1 VEDPYN
7 CIRKFGVR
15 ANHLD
20 ELVVLGT
27 LTALAAS
34 FLDACVVAGL
44 NILVAGGTQAGKTT
58 IVNPCAETYV
68 RHIKGGTAGSF
79 HLHSGPSAKAR
90 ERSHSPCPQPSHHL
104 SPTAMGGRNC

>member
-27 LTALAAS
+27 LTARPRPSWTRAS
-34 FLDACVVAGL
+34 WRASTSSWPVAP
-44 NILVAGGTQAGKTT
+44 K
-58 IVNPCAETYV
+58 P
-68 RHIKGGTAGSF
+68 
-79 HLHSGPSAKAR
+79 AR
-90 ERSHSPCPQPSHHL
+90 PRS
-104 SPTAMGGRNC
+104 